1 MNLKISTLL
10 LSSIAYLHSNA
21 VMSAGLSTE
30 NTPNECKVVATS
42 VPHTACKDPE
52 SYLHS
57 LNTCEPYAREF
68 VMQVCTA
75 RNSPSPA
82 KKTPSECRKVLRKIS
97 TSDCRDP
104 ESYFRSL
111 GTCAPYADKAFISE
125 SCAAMNV
132 PISIGNM
139 PITAGQTASDN
150 PSRQSTATATA
161 THEWVSPGEYLFGSC
176 GNVTGSMVPSV
187 LVKNSKYFSKPSCRT
202 AYVPAWDICL
212 QHAQQIEH
220 ALKGHGTFAQCSGWL
235 QGEVSK
241 CRKFVQLAAQECNK
255 LAD

>member
-1 MNLKISTLL
+1 MNLRIFTLV
-10 LSSIAYLHSNA
+10 LSSMIYLPSYT
-21 VMSAGLSTE
+21 VMSASLSTE
-30 NTPNECKVVATS
+30 NTPNECKEVATS
-42 VPHTACKDPE
+42 IPHTACRDPE
-52 SYLHS
+52 SYLRS
-57 LNTCEPYAREF
+57 LNSCAPYAREF

-82 KKTPSECRKVLRKIS
+82 KITPSECYKLKAFRRILK
-97 TSDCRDP
+97 SDCRDP

-150 PSRQSTATATA
+150 PSRQSTGTATL
-161 THEWVSPGEYLFGSC
+161 EWVSPGEYLFGSC

-202 AYVPAWDICL
+202 AYVPPWDICL

-255 LAD
+255 LAE